1 MLSQASKCV
10 TIRPT
15 SHCAALVL
23 QQEGKV
29 REGTLCS
36 SELLPNSVVRVK
48 VEVPAKDVRLAYERG
63 LQQARKRLE
72 IPGFRKGKKVC

>member
-10 TIRPT
+10 TVRPT
-15 SHCAALVL
+15 SHCAAL
-23 QQEGKV
+23 QQGGKV

-63 LQQARKRLE
+63 LQQARNRLE